1 MSHQVG
7 LRNERPVI
15 CTDQTIIRNV
25 SIQSYEVAMVV
36 RFPSR
41 CACIQYFLF
50 FLRYL
55 LPTRSVR
62 GESNCDD
69 QAPQAKQR
77 KAEHIGSW
85 MFL

>member
-1 MSHQVG
+1 VQPDGELTRVADLFVIGRQVFQMSHQVG

-50 FLRYL
+50 FLR
-55 LPTRSVR
+55 
-62 GESNCDD
+62 
-69 QAPQAKQR
+69 
-77 KAEHIGSW
+77 
-85 MFL
+85 